1 MNSLES
7 STAIKF
13 GPVSWPVGLK
23 SLGEISEILA
33 VSEERIMSLV
43 EGGFIPHY
51 RIDGEPPLFRVV
63 ETKDWAANNLLK
75 KYDGAA
81 LPPQMILNK
90 GVENPPLDFS
100 TLPAEMRNLDG
111 LRDVSDWIG
120 RTCGIYFLI
129 DAGAIVY
136 IGQSVHA
143 ASRVCQHTKDK
154 KFTAAYF
161 LPIPKS
167 ELNRVEGALIR
178 HFAPPLNGG
187 QVRPKKL
194 VAPQERSSGED
205 ALTKQQLGLDQG
217 DAA

>member
-13 GPVSWPVGLK
+13 GPVSWPIGLK

-51 RIDGEPPLFRVV
+51 RIDGEPPLLRVG

-100 TLPAEMRNLDG
+100 TLPARAFEM
-111 LRDVSDWIG
+111 SKK
-120 RTCGIYFLI
+120 
-129 DAGAIVY
+129 
-136 IGQSVHA
+136 S
-143 ASRVCQHTKDK
+143 ASKEEVP
-154 KFTAAYF
+154 F
-161 LPIPKS
+161 
-167 ELNRVEGALIR
+167 
-178 HFAPPLNGG
+178 
-187 QVRPKKL
+187 
-194 VAPQERSSGED
+194 
-205 ALTKQQLGLDQG
+205 
-217 DAA
+217 